1 MQRHLS
7 LLLLVVIAFST
18 AFFTHYQRPER
29 SGPRAAKIISNIR
42 SSSSSS
48 CRLSLGG
55 DNNAL
60 NREMDTFFERAAESG
75 AKSVRSLTAQE
86 RAMRAIRGG
95 EIEDEIFDVRADL
108 LQLEDDL
115 FAGRAGVTSA
125 DVQAVRDKLNALKK
139 EYMDVVGANDLPLYF
154 GKVPDSM
161 Q

>member
-1 MQRHLS
+1 
-7 LLLLVVIAFST
+7 
-18 AFFTHYQRPER
+18 
-29 SGPRAAKIISNIR
+29 
-42 SSSSSS
+42 
-48 CRLSLGG
+48 
-55 DNNAL
+55 
-60 NREMDTFFERAAESG
+60 MDTFFERAAESG